1 MNIATLL
8 PIEAKNLFGEGG
20 ISSAMIALIIAMFEI
35 AYILSAP
42 IIGTTLKKIGRKNYI
57 VIGYLIIVI
66 GTLGTAFLPFFEST
80 STFVAMAIIFRF
92 L

>member
-1 MNIATLL
+1 
-8 PIEAKNLFGEGG
+8 
-20 ISSAMIALIIAMFEI
+20 MFEI

-80 STFVAMAIIFRF
+80 YFH
-92 L
+92 LD